1 MPQGGNGGG
10 GKAYKNDLVLLS
22 AEEEATAALT
32 SLLPSPC
39 FCCVVMAGHT
49 HCTQHRERERASAM
63 GTKEKEMPEEEKINE
78 LVG

>member
-1 MPQGGNGGG
+1 MPQGGNRGG

-39 FCCVVMAGHT
+39 LCCVVMAGHT
-49 HCTQHRERERASAM
+49 HYTQHRERERECHGHQGKGNAR
-63 GTKEKEMPEEEKINE
+63 GGKN
-78 LVG
+78 